1 VPQSDAARS
10 GVDFGYDDAA
20 ADATATGAVAGTGAR
35 PAWATPSRSRATRP
49 VAITDAAADT
59 GSRSRAGSVAAAV
72 AAEPGPGARAWSAAR
87 STAWSRPRTAPRDHH
102 PPVSVARPR
111 VGHIQFLNCLPIY
124 WGLVRSGALL
134 DVELTKD
141 TPDRLN
147 DALVRGELDIGPISV
162 VEYLR
167 HADDLVMLPDIAV
180 GSDGPV
186 LSVNLVAQR
195 PLAHLTRVALGSTS
209 RTSALLAQM
218 WLREVHCVQPEY
230 FACPPELTAMLL
242 EADAAV
248 LIGDAALRATYD
260 GPNRGLAVHDLGA
273 AWQQWT
279 GLPMVFAV
287 WAARRPYA
295 EANPGLVKDVHAAFV
310 AGRDDALAHVDDVAA
325 RAARWEVFDAA
336 TLATYFRTLDFSL
349 GPRQLAGLAEFA
361 RRAVAMGAIEA
372 AATPTFA
379 EV

>member
-1 VPQSDAARS
+1 M
-10 GVDFGYDDAA
+10 
-20 ADATATGAVAGTGAR
+20 
-35 PAWATPSRSRATRP
+35 PAS
-49 VAITDAAADT
+49 
-59 GSRSRAGSVAAAV
+59 
-72 AAEPGPGARAWSAAR
+72 
-87 STAWSRPRTAPRDHH
+87 
-102 PPVSVARPR
+102 ARPR

-147 DALVRGELDIGPISV
+147 DMLVTGQLDVGPISL

-167 HADDLVMLPDIAV
+167 HADDLVLLPDVAV

-195 PLAHLTRVALGSTS
+195 PLAELDGRRVALGSTS
-209 RTSALLAQM
+209 RTSVLLARM
-218 WLREVHCVQPEY
+218 WLAEQYGVSPVY
-230 FACPPELTAMLL
+230 FVCPPDLTTMLL

-260 GPNRGLAVHDLGA
+260 APRRGLEVHDLGA
-273 AWQQWT
+273 VWKQWT

-287 WAARRPYA
+287 WAARRSYA
-295 EANPGLVKDVHAAFV
+295 KQNPGLVKDVHAAFV
-310 AGRDDALAHVDDVAA
+310 RSRDEALAHVEDVAA
-325 RAARWEVFDAA
+325 TGARWESFDGA

-349 GPRQLAGLAEFA
+349 GPRQLEGLVEFG
-361 RRAVAMGAIEA
+361 RRAA
-372 AATPTFA
+372 AAGVVPPGVTPEFA